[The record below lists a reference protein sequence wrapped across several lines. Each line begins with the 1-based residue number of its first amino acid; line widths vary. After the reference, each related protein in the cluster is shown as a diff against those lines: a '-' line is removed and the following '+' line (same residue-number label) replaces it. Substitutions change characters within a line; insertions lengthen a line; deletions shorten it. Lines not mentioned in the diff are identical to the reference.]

1 MDLGQLFAL
10 LKHDAMAISSYRLNA
25 SSSASAT
32 DSHFSPLDMHS
43 RNYSYPPP
51 GYSGSNASPPPSNN
65 YSSAYEQSSGRPY
78 YPAASSGVR
87 VGHQPTQYYTPIA
100 PAPPSSDRYS
110 SSYRPSAVSPEY
122 STPSAYPPSQY
133 TPGADNRGSGYQSNQ
148 PGSPSYSFNTR
159 AVSPLNGPPV
169 SYHRHSS
176 TTQPQPR
183 NFIPTPSE
191 AYASRPPRP
200 PSAMHRGGGP
210 YSASSSHSIAAPS
223 TRPHQSSSSRPRSS
237 MGNGPLAVSGERF
250 ICEVCGKDFSRAHD
264 RKRHHET
271 QHAATPV
278 THKCVY
284 CEKDF
289 SRADSLKRH
298 IQNGCDEAPQ

>member
-1 MDLGQLFAL
+1 M
-10 LKHDAMAISSYRLNA
+10 AMMKYRLNP
-25 SSSASAT
+25 SSYYASAT
-32 DSHFSPLDMHS
+32 DSDFSALNMS

-51 GYSGSNASPPPSNN
+51 GYSGDNGSPPASG
-65 YSSAYEQSSGRPY
+65 YSPTYEQSSGRPY
-78 YPAASSGVR
+78 YSSASNAR
-87 VGHQPTQYYTPIA
+87 VGHQYYPPIA
-100 PAPPSSDRYS
+100 PAPPSDRYS
-110 SSYRPSAVSPEY
+110 SNYRSSAEY
-122 STPSAYPPSQY
+122 SNPSGYPSSQY
-133 TPGADNRGSGYQSNQ
+133 TDNRGSSYQSSSQ
-148 PGSPSYSFNTR
+148 PPSGSYPFNTR
-159 AVSPLNGPPV
+159 AASPSSSPPA
-169 SYHRHSS
+169 SYHRPS
-176 TTQPQPR
+176 TTHPQPR

-200 PSAMHRGGGP
+200 SSAMHHSSRAGGP
-210 YSASSSHSIAAPS
+210 YSSTPHPGAPPSSRAPA
-223 TRPHQSSSSRPRSS
+223 SRPRSS
-237 MGNGPLAVSGERF
+237 MSSAPSALSPSGERY

>member
-1 MDLGQLFAL
+1 
-10 LKHDAMAISSYRLNA
+10 
-25 SSSASAT
+25 
-32 DSHFSPLDMHS
+32 
-43 RNYSYPPP
+43 
-51 GYSGSNASPPPSNN
+51 
-65 YSSAYEQSSGRPY
+65 
-78 YPAASSGVR
+78 
-87 VGHQPTQYYTPIA
+87 HQPTQYYTPIA

-122 STPSAYPPSQY
+122 STPSAYRLSQY
-133 TPGADNRGSGYQSNQ
+133 NPVADNRGSGYQSNQ
-148 PGSPSYSFNTR
+148 PDSPSYSFNTR

-169 SYHRHSS
+169 SYHQHSS

-183 NFIPTPSE
+183 NFIPTPS
-191 AYASRPPRP
+191 
-200 PSAMHRGGGP
+200 G
-210 YSASSSHSIAAPS
+210 
-223 TRPHQSSSSRPRSS
+223 SSSSRPRSS

-278 THKCVY
+278 THKCIY

>member
-1 MDLGQLFAL
+1 
-10 LKHDAMAISSYRLNA
+10 
-25 SSSASAT
+25 
-32 DSHFSPLDMHS
+32 
-43 RNYSYPPP
+43 
-51 GYSGSNASPPPSNN
+51 
-65 YSSAYEQSSGRPY
+65 
-78 YPAASSGVR
+78 
-87 VGHQPTQYYTPIA
+87 
-100 PAPPSSDRYS
+100 
-110 SSYRPSAVSPEY
+110 
-122 STPSAYPPSQY
+122 
-133 TPGADNRGSGYQSNQ
+133 
-148 PGSPSYSFNTR
+148 
-159 AVSPLNGPPV
+159 LNGPPV

-210 YSASSSHSIAAPS
+210 YSSFSSHPIAVPL

-289 SRADSLKRH
+289 SRYVFVVRLSFSFSGWTFFFRADSLKRH